1 MTTEF
6 NLADAIAC
14 GEVSGPRRFEG
25 LKNTQELQDKVS
37 KMFYGAIIYITNVQG
52 IMNEFKCTM
61 TSKARSVKE
70 IKELVSIFE
79 RNTCLTTKISKYK

>member
-25 LKNTQELQDKVS
+25 LKNTQELQDTVS
-37 KMFYGAIIYITNVQG
+37 EM
-52 IMNEFKCTM
+52 
-61 TSKARSVKE
+61 
-70 IKELVSIFE
+70 
-79 RNTCLTTKISKYK
+79 